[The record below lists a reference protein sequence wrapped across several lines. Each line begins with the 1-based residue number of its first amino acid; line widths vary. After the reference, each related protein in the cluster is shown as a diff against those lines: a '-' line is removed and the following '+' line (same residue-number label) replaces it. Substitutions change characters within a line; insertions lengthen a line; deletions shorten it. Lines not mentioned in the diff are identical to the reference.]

1 MSRSGPDARRPP
13 RAITPAGSS
22 APAARTRTSAFDHR
36 IATRLVRLSMVSQA
50 LRSRRF
56 YERIVVVVVVL
67 RALGQMGQENR
78 ASTMARLV
86 AWNKREIERLEHKA
100 EHEARALKGTSQMA
114 HSGASKH
121 VAKKTH
127 ET

>member
-1 MSRSGPDARRPP
+1 
-13 RAITPAGSS
+13 
-22 APAARTRTSAFDHR
+22 
-36 IATRLVRLSMVSQA
+36 
-50 LRSRRF
+50 
-56 YERIVVVVVVL
+56 
-67 RALGQMGQENR
+67 MGQENR